1 MIGGLVEDS
10 SPRRF
15 FNFMFL
21 SWIPVGG
28 SRKAGD
34 GYWGGVLLVELGLAE
49 ILVSLVFMLRVDCF

>member
-1 MIGGLVEDS
+1 LIGVLVEDS

-21 SWIPVGG
+21 SRGPVGG

-34 GYWGGVLLVELGLAE
+34 GYWGGGLLVELGRAG
-49 ILVSLVFMLRVDCF
+49 ILVGFVFVLSAECF